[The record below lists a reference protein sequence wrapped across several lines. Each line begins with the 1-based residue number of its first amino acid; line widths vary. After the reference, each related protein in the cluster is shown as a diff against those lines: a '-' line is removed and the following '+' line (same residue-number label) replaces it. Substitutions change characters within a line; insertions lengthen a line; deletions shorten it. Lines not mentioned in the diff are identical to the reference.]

1 MASTRLVSTKARRL
15 RHLLRVAIGQEEI
28 GRRIREAR
36 EAADLT
42 QRDLAERIGVQ
53 TAQSISRYER
63 GETEV
68 PMKRIRRI
76 ADATG
81 KPLDFFIT
89 LPEGEQPVSPDAT
102 ARLEREV
109 AELKTMMEEAVVLM
123 QQLRAAAPSEAPS
136 SPAKKRASQGSRR
149 TRSA

>member
-1 MASTRLVSTKARRL
+1 MASTMLVSTKASSL
-15 RHLLRVAIGQEEI
+15 RHLLLVALGQEEI

-36 EAADLT
+36 ESADLT
-42 QRDLAERIGVQ
+42 QQDLAGRIGVQ

-76 ADATG
+76 AEATG

-89 LPEGEQPVSPDAT
+89 VEPGAPSEV
-102 ARLEREV
+102 ARLERDIQEV
-109 AELKTMMEEAVVLM
+109 KQTMARIERLLA
-123 QQLRAAAPSEAPS
+123 AAAPPAETTSPS
-136 SPAKKRASQGSRR
+136 TRQASQGTRR
-149 TRSA
+149 ARPG